1 MKNKK
6 NKSNKKI
13 NIVNSNIK
21 LINIDFKIN
30 NNINQN
36 KNVFK

>member
-1 MKNKK
+1 MK

-30 NNINQN
+30 NNI
-36 KNVFK
+36 KSK